1 MVFTTLQASSYQYGS
16 TVLQSE
22 TAEAEIARQLYQE
35 GASPGLRPISEDD
48 LALPHFWADN
58 FNKKL
63 ESDKGNND
71 MINSTHLVK
80 FEEKA
85 VGSEYRSMSRQAV
98 SRTITRF
105 STDSTKWRMKRFAL
119 TKIKNQKNLQVLI
132 TMF

>member
-16 TVLQSE
+16 TVCQSE

-48 LALPHFWADN
+48 LVLTHFWADN

-71 MINSTHLVK
+71 IINSTHLVK

-85 VGSEYRSMSRQAV
+85 VGSEYCSHVKTV

-105 STDSTKWRMKRFAL
+105 STDPQMENERFAL
-119 TKIKNQKNLQVLI
+119 TKIKNQKKLQILI
-132 TMF
+132 IMF